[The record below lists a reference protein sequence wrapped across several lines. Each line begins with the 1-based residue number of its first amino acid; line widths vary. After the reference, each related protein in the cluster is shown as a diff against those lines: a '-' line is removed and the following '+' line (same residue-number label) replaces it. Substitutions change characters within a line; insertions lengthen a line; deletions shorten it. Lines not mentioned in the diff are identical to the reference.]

1 MGRILEFAANH
12 FLLVSS
18 FFILWTLFFLNEGR
32 RGGNPLSPQQAT
44 NKINRED
51 ALVVDVRAE
60 DEYRKG
66 HIPGSINIPYAK
78 LGERINE
85 LGEEKARPLIMVC
98 NMGNHA
104 SAAGRQLKAQG
115 FENLWRLRGGITA
128 WRADSLPVVKA

>member
-1 MGRILEFAANH
+1 MGRIFEFAANH
-12 FLLVSS
+12 FILVSS
-18 FFILWTLFFLNEGR
+18 FFILWTLFFLTESR

-44 NKINRED
+44 NKVNREN

-78 LGERINE
+78 LTERLSE
-85 LGEEKARPLIMVC
+85 LEANQERPLIMVC

-104 SAAGRQLKAQG
+104 SAAGRQLKARG
-115 FENLWRLRGGITA
+115 FENLWRIRGGISA